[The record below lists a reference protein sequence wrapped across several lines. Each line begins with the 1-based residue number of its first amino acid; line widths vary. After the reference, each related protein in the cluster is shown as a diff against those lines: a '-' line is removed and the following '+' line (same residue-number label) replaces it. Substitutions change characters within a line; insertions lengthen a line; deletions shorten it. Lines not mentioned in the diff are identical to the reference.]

1 MMHVH
6 TYYRFGSGNTLKD
19 QLATMFADYKP
30 GGNTIRLV
38 IFGRPANDE
47 EYLQHLQLIRQ
58 EVAGQFGDRPPVFC
72 YIAQPPLAGTQLAME
87 VAEIMP
93 ESGTTIQYRERSDV
107 PYIIVESTR
116 CKKLYLSGLQA
127 DSLKMTIREQ
137 ADAIFS
143 RLEDIL
149 HNENMPISS
158 IVRQWNYIEQIV
170 KKVNGHQHYQ
180 EFNDSRTL
188 FYNKT
193 SWHNGYPAATGVGT
207 SCGGVVVDL
216 DAMQSNVSDI
226 EVVAL
231 NNHLQVAAHAYS
243 PNVLIGKE
251 NEQSGRKATPKFE
264 RAKLIHCGNKGVVYV
279 SGAAAIRGEK
289 SLYDVGI
296 EEQTKITLENIE
308 HLLSKEKLGDASIS
322 DGTRARLSSIRVYLK
337 EPRFF
342 EIVKRI
348 IEGHY
353 PGLPSVY
360 LIADVC
366 RDELLVEIEG
376 FAMLDTPAS

>member
-1 MMHVH
+1 
-6 TYYRFGSGNTLKD
+6 
-19 QLATMFADYKP
+19 MFAAFKP
-30 GGNTIRLV
+30 NGNTIRLV
-38 IFGRPANDE
+38 FFGRPANDE
-47 EYLQHLQLIRQ
+47 EYLQHLQLISR
-58 EVAGQFGDRPPVFC
+58 EVGGQFGDQPPVFS
-72 YIAQPPLAGTQLAME
+72 YIAQPPLAGAQLAME
-87 VAEIMP
+87 VVEIMP
-93 ESGTTIQYRERSDV
+93 ENGTTIQYRKRRDV
-107 PYIIVESTR
+107 PYIIAESRT

-137 ADAIFS
+137 ADDIFS

-149 HNENMPISS
+149 YHENMPISS

-170 KKVNGHQHYQ
+170 KEVDGYQHYQ

-216 DAMQSNVSDI
+216 DAMQSNGSDI

-243 PNVLIGKE
+243 PNVLVGKE
-251 NEQSGRKATPKFE
+251 DGQLGRKTTPKFE
-264 RAKLIHCGNKGVVYV
+264 RAKLIHCGNKGVIYV
-279 SGAAAIRGEK
+279 SGTAAIRGEM
-289 SLYDVGI
+289 SLYEVGI

-308 HLLSKEKLGDASIS
+308 HLLSKEKLENARIS
-322 DGTRARLSSIRVYLK
+322 DGTCSRLSSVRVYLK
-337 EPRFF
+337 EARFY
-342 EIVKRI
+342 EPAKKI
-348 IEGHY
+348 IEEHY
-353 PGLPSVY
+353 PGLPAVY
-360 LIADVC
+360 LMADVC

-376 FAMLDTPAS
+376 FALLDFRTSEPEKQEI